1 MQNNNGKESM
11 IFGFWEIAGHRARQF
26 SGTGGGHGGDAKGE
40 MRIVGF
46 LVILIA
52 TWNLPVTV

>member
-1 MQNNNGKESM
+1 M